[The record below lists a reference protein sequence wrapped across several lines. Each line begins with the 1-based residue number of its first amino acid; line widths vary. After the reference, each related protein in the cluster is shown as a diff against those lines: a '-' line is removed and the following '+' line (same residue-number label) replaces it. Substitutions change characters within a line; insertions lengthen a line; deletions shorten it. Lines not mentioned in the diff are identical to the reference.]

1 MCCENLILY
10 AVILVGY
17 LIASLIYTVSLGV
30 LAYTIVKGVK
40 VSARACQTLRERWLL
55 WLWR

>member
-17 LIASLIYTVSLGV
+17 LIASLISTVSLGV
-30 LAYTIVKGVK
+30 VAYTIVKGAK
-40 VSARACQTLRERWLL
+40 ASARAYQTLRERWLL

>member
-17 LIASLIYTVSLGV
+17 LIASMISTVSLGV
-30 LAYTIVKGVK
+30 VAYTIVKGAK
-40 VSARACQTLRERWLL
+40 ASARAYQTLRERWLL
-55 WLWR
+55 WR